1 MYRVLLPLPLTPTQ
15 QYINKRIIIS
25 KGIISTLCIEALVQS
40 RIFIHFC
47 YEQNIEFVFARFP
60 CIHNQIN
67 LFMAEISQFNL
78 HFNAFAHYFA
88 GTKTVYM
95 AFVSTLLLSLI
106 FTDLCSFFVCMNVCV
121 NIMCPTERFFVRHP
135 VHECK
140 WWSFIY
146 SSTITTTTTQSKSL
160 YFVCTLSHQA
170 RLNHGI
176 HK

>member
-1 MYRVLLPLPLTPTQ
+1 MHTANLFQTCNLCSENETNGNNKLFIIMIACIEFCCRCHCHWHRQ

-40 RIFIHFC
+40 RIFIYFC

-60 CIHNQIN
+60 CTHNQIN

-95 AFVSTLLLSLI
+95 AFVSTLRISRI
-106 FTDLCSFFVCMNVCV
+106 FTDLCSFFVYKCV
-121 NIMCPTERFFVRHP
+121 REYYVSNRALLR
-135 VHECK
+135 
-140 WWSFIY
+140 
-146 SSTITTTTTQSKSL
+146 SSSL
-160 YFVCTLSHQA
+160 AWV
-170 RLNHGI
+170 
-176 HK
+176 